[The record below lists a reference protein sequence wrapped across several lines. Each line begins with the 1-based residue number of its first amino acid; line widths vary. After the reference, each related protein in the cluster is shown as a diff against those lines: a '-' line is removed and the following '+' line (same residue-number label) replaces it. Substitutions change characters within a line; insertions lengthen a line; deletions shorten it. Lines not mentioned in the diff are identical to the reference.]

1 MPAFCAAASNLT
13 RMRSYWHY
21 ATVMRLYIGKNY
33 PGNTEAVQSVFRLA
47 GSDEDALTFALGF
60 LLAHDSVFCAKLLKG
75 LSVVSRRR
83 FKDGYSIHL
92 QEVTERGFGR
102 RDIVVEGN
110 GTRIVLEAKV
120 GGAEP
125 TVDQLVKYA
134 KESNLWKQ
142 YDTRAVVALTQ
153 VELSAATADKV
164 RSELSTLNIHFCAV
178 QWHQVV
184 DLVMSHTPSNDS
196 AISRYF
202 FDEFIRYIRRDYQM
216 GYYDAEILIQ
226 DVNLLNAK
234 VFREGWMY
242 LTHLENKKAPLYF
255 APYFTNEHGVNAGI
269 SMLSRVMNTEI
280 AVLADKK
287 DIPGNPPSDEH
298 RSRWQDGLDQLRKRA
313 FKEGFAH
320 IESRLFYFDEPI
332 TFRTPPLTKKSFNA
346 TGPSKQIPNQ
356 IPKGFSLGFNDL
368 LKFGS

>member
-1 MPAFCAAASNLT
+1 
-13 RMRSYWHY
+13 
-21 ATVMRLYIGKNY
+21 MRLYIGKNY
-33 PGNTEAVQSVFRLA
+33 PGNTAAVQSIFRLA

-60 LLAHDSVFCAKLLKG
+60 LLAHDPVFCAKLLRG
-75 LSVVSRRR
+75 LGVAPRQH

-110 GTRIVLEAKV
+110 GARIVLEAKV

-125 TVDQLVKYA
+125 TVEQLVKYA

-142 YDTRAVVALTQ
+142 YDARAVVSLTQ

-164 RSELSTLNIHFCAV
+164 RSELSKLNIQFYPI

-184 DLVMSHTPSNDS
+184 ELVMSYTPPNDS
-196 AISRYF
+196 AISRYLF
-202 FDEFIRYIRRDYQM
+202 NEFIQYIRCDYQM

-234 VFREGWMY
+234 VFKEGWMY
-242 LTHLENKKAPLYF
+242 VTHLKDKKAPLYF
-255 APYFTNEHGVNAGI
+255 APYFTTEHGANAGI
-269 SMLSRVMNTEI
+269 SMFSRVVDTEI
-280 AVLADKK
+280 AVLADKQ

-298 RSRWQDGLDQLRKRA
+298 RSRWQDGLAQLRKRA
-313 FKEGFAH
+313 CKEGFAH
-320 IESRLFYFDEPI
+320 GEVRLFYFDRPV
-332 TFRTPPLTKKSFNA
+332 TFWTSPLTKKSFNA

-356 IPKGFSLGFNDL
+356 IPKGFSLGFDEL
-368 LKFGS
+368 MRWQA